1 MKGKFS
7 TMAIG
12 LLAGMTALCTP
23 LQGDDCCYCECD
35 NFWFDADYLYWQI
48 QDSPEPVVL
57 VTSGT
62 SASSLNLSSTSS
74 NVLGGR
80 SIKNDWRSGG
90 RFALGYWF
98 DQDRCFGLEANYF
111 FLPSESKSGA
121 VASTG
126 APDSLLLGVPYFDV
140 ATGFN
145 AESAWVFAEP
155 DVYTGFAGYKL
166 RNSMQN
172 AELNA
177 LTTYSCGCDMNVS
190 FLAGFR
196 YWNFDENFKFYTS
209 SPAFGNSTDIYQTV
223 DKFDVQNN
231 FYGGQVGIAFDY
243 NCDCF
248 FFNVKGKL
256 ALGGNCGRIGIHGE
270 FLTNQTDGTTIE
282 EFEGG
287 IFAQPT
293 NIGNHSS
300 SVFTVI
306 PEVNANI
313 GYWFTDCLSV
323 HVGYNFLYV
332 NNVYWAGK
340 QIDRDINPTQKAVRK
355 AVLSSTGS
363 STLVGV
369 DAPRAKNRTA
379 SLWTQGVNAGIEFKF

>member
-1 MKGKFS
+1 M
-7 TMAIG
+7 
-12 LLAGMTALCTP
+12 
-23 LQGDDCCYCECD
+23 QGDDCCYFECD

-80 SIKNDWRSGG
+80 SIKNDWRTGG

-98 DQDRCFGLEANYF
+98 DQNRCFGLETNYF
-111 FLPSESKSGA
+111 FLPSESKSA
-121 VASTG
+121 YVASTG
-126 APDSLLLGVPYFDV
+126 APGSLWLGVPYFDV
-140 ATGFN
+140 ETGVN
-145 AESAWVFAEP
+145 AESAYVFAQP
-155 DVYTGFAGYKL
+155 GFYTGFAKYKL
-166 RNSMQN
+166 RNSMLN

-177 LTTYSCGCDMNVS
+177 LTTYSCGCDMNLS

-196 YWNFDENFKFYTS
+196 YWNFDESFKFLAS
-209 SPAFGNSTDIYQTV
+209 SPDYGKPSQIYQTT

-243 NCDCF
+243 NYNCF
-248 FFNVKGKL
+248 SFSVKGKI
-256 ALGGNCGRIGIHGE
+256 ALGGNCGRIRIHGN
-270 FLTNQTDGTTIE
+270 LLSNVNTDGILK
-282 EFEGG
+282 EFDGG

-293 NIGNHSS
+293 NIGNHSNS
-300 SVFTVI
+300 IFTVI

-313 GYWFTDCLSV
+313 GYWFTDSLRV

-332 NNVYWAGK
+332 NNVYWAGN
-340 QIDRDINPTQKAVRK
+340 QIDHDINPTQSSL
-355 AVLSSTGS
+355 LSPNGP

-369 DAPRAKNRTA
+369 AAPIAKNRTA